1 MISEIVMEQRDF
13 EVVFHVDHDKLKD
26 ADLHTINQ
34 FFSGDE
40 RRLKIYDNNV
50 LYAVLSLIAS
60 TILSQSANNICNSVQ
75 GVINDFDWDRPGGGQ
90 EGLPKIDGTHGIKL
104 HDFDVVEFDCD
115 EFFVQERETNRAI

>member
-60 TILSQSANNICNSVQ
+60 VVLYQSANSISNSVD
-75 GVINDFDWDRPGGGQ
+75 GMIKSFDWDYPGGGQ

-104 HDFDVVEFDCD
+104 YDFDVVEFDSD
-115 EFFVQERETNRAI
+115 DFFVQERETSRAI